1 MGGYHWPQIVVSQ
14 PLIYMFAGS
23 AVFVPIL
30 SLHFYLVFP
39 RVNPF
44 FAHHYRRV
52 LLVLYGLPILATV
65 TMWSAMSWAAN
76 DPDPTRI
83 AQALRVLQNVSL
95 GYVRFSVG
103 ILVLCLGCLVYSFR
117 ARKSRW
123 ERNQVRW
130 ILLATLLSM
139 FPIAYLMWDTWN
151 APYRLGLSHAVWP
164 MFVVSLL
171 YTAAY
176 AVSITRYKLMR
187 AEEYLNRGVVYIL
200 ISVSAGLLYSG
211 VLVVATLAIGDRLLA
226 EQTSVGAL
234 VAGLTAIVVL
244 LLSETAR
251 HGFQKV
257 LDRRFFREKY
267 NFDQAMRRMSQ
278 VVGSM
283 VDRQTLGSR
292 LLEAAADVL
301 RVECGRD
308 LPGGSRS
315 GRQS

>member
-1 MGGYHWPQIVVSQ
+1 M
-14 PLIYMFAGS
+14 
-23 AVFVPIL
+23 
-30 SLHFYLVFP
+30 
-39 RVNPF
+39 
-44 FAHHYRRV
+44 
-52 LLVLYGLPILATV
+52 
-65 TMWSAMSWAAN
+65 
-76 DPDPTRI
+76 
-83 AQALRVLQNVSL
+83 
-95 GYVRFSVG
+95 
-103 ILVLCLGCLVYSFR
+103 
-117 ARKSRW
+117 
-123 ERNQVRW
+123 
-130 ILLATLLSM
+130 
-139 FPIAYLMWDTWN
+139 
-151 APYRLGLSHAVWP
+151 
-164 MFVVSLL
+164 

-226 EQTSVGAL
+226 GQTTVGAM

-257 LDRRFFREKY
+257 LDRRFYREKY

-301 RVECGRD
+301 RVEWGAIYLVDHDPSGALELAACHGPEPDERFLPEEHALIVQAETDRRWRCGYRTGWGWR
-308 LPGGSRS
+308 PTR
-315 GRQS
+315 RRTP